1 MERTL
6 FDEIRSV
13 GGEGILTTAD
23 MESLSGAVLRV
34 YELMRDKEWHSRE
47 EINAAAGN
55 AGKPALEGL
64 RRMRTLRRWYTI
76 ERRRMGDARL
86 WEYRLL

>member
-13 GGEGILTTAD
+13 GGEGILTNAD
-23 MESLSGAVLRV
+23 MEALSGSVLRV
-34 YELMRDKEWHSRE
+34 YELMRDKQWHNRD
-47 EINAAAGN
+47 EINAAAGKN
-55 AGKPALEGL
+55 GIPALEGL

-76 ERRRMGDARL
+76 ESRRVGDARL